1 MMIFAVE
8 NAIVRDTGAP
18 VWVSEDGTAAATGK
32 QQLKPDRYLYYV
44 TGN

>member
-18 VWVSEDGTAAATGK
+18 VWVSEDRKEAATGK